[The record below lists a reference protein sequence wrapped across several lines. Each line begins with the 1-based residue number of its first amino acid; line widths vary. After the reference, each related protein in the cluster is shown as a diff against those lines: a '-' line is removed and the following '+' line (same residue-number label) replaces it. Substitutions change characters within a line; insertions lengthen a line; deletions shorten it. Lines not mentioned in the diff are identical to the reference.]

1 MKRMYPEQIKI
12 FREMLTLKDGVSI
25 LIRPMTPDDEQR
37 LVDLF
42 APVSDADFRYLRDNV
57 RDRAVIESWFENLD
71 YSRVLPLLALFKD
84 RVVGQATLHFRH
96 GPERHIGEVRIF
108 LAKDFRQR
116 GLGTRMLNTLIDL
129 ARRKDLDLLQA
140 EVVADQS
147 RVIKAFQKLGFELR
161 CTFDDY
167 FMLPDG
173 DTRDVAM
180 LFLRLKRKTDVF

>member
-1 MKRMYPEQIKI
+1 
-12 FREMLTLKDGVSI
+12 
-25 LIRPMTPDDEQR
+25 
-37 LVDLF
+37 
-42 APVSDADFRYLRDNV
+42 
-57 RDRAVIESWFENLD
+57 VIESWFENLD
-71 YSRVLPLLALFKD
+71 YSQVLPLLALFKD
-84 RVVGQATLHFRH
+84 RVVGQATLHFRR

-129 ARRKDLDLLQA
+129 ARRRDIDLLLA

-161 CTFDDY
+161 CTFEDY

-180 LFLRLKRKTDVF
+180 LVLRLKRKTDVF

>member
-1 MKRMYPEQIKI
+1 MYPEQIKN
-12 FREMLTLKDGVSI
+12 FREMLTLKDGVSV
-25 LIRPMTPDDEQR
+25 LIRPATPDDEQR

-57 RDRAVIESWFENLD
+57 RDRAVIESWFESLD

-129 ARRKDLDLLQA
+129 ARRKDLDLLLA

-161 CTFDDY
+161 CTFEDY

>member
-1 MKRMYPEQIKI
+1 MLPEQII
-12 FREMLTLKDGVSI
+12 NFREILTLKDGVSV
-25 LIRPMTPDDEQR
+25 LVRAMTPDDKKR
-37 LVDLF
+37 LVELF
-42 APVSDADFRYLRDNV
+42 APVSEEDLRYLRDNV
-57 RDRAVIESWFENLD
+57 RDPALVESWFEDLD
-71 YSRVLPLLALFKD
+71 YNRVLPLIALVKD
-84 RVVGQATLHFRH
+84 QVVGQATLHFRS

-108 LAKDFRQR
+108 LAKNFRRR

-129 ARRKDLDLLQA
+129 ARRQDLDILLA

-147 RVIKAFQKLGFELR
+147 KVIKAFQNLGFELR

-180 LFLRLKRKTDVF
+180 LFLRLRPKVDEF